1 MKKVLLSMALCVS
14 TLTLIHAQEGKSNAF
29 KVNILSPVVKSGS
42 FFYERAVNE
51 TSSLQLGV
59 GFTAY
64 NANQVKISGLFFTP
78 EYRFYMSG
86 QALNGFY
93 ISPFLRYQNLKIEDT
108 ESDPANPDKAT
119 LTTIGGGLTA
129 GRQWMFKDIV
139 TLDIFLG
146 PSYNSGKMKVTSGSD
161 VEDVPGALNGFG
173 LRTGVTLGIAF

>member
-1 MKKVLLSMALCVS
+1 MKKVLLSLALCVS
-14 TLTLIHAQEGKSNAF
+14 SLTFIHAQEGKSNAF
-29 KVNILSPVVKSGS
+29 KVNILSPIVKSGS

-64 NANQVKISGLFFTP
+64 KADMVKISGLFFTP

-86 QALNGFY
+86 EVMNGFY
-93 ISPFLRYQNLKIEDT
+93 VSPFLRYQNLKIEDT

-139 TLDIFLG
+139 TLDVFLG
-146 PSYNSGKMKVTSGSD
+146 PSYNNGKMKVTSGSD
-161 VEDVPGALNGFG
+161 VEEVPGALNGFG
-173 LRTGVTLGIAF
+173 LRTGITLGIAF